1 MKTINVR
8 VLEDAKEFDDLDEII
23 AEVKKNEILEA
34 KLHEETEEYF
44 AEDSQGREWYVGEL
58 DVLGN
63 LKLSYGLELIE
74 N

>member
-1 MKTINVR
+1 MKIIKVR

-23 AEVKKNEILEA
+23 AEVKKGEILEA
-34 KLHEETEEYF
+34 NLHEETEEYF
-44 AEDSQGREWYVGEL
+44 AEDSQGREWYEGEL